1 MIQARTGR
9 ATKILVI
16 LAGVLMMA
24 LLVVGCT
31 KDEPETTA
39 PPQGDTAMESLEI
52 AQSALSTIAPEAK
65 LLLVQTA
72 ESVSGTSTPIWAYLF
87 GSPETDKTYVVYVVD
102 GAVMSAGE
110 YGTAGLPADEW
121 PQVPGTES
129 WTVDSDDA
137 YTNALEAA
145 GLSGNPPYSM
155 GMITYIPS
163 SEASV
168 TTSDPFVWYV
178 SIEPG
183 ESGEATTSVQVD
195 AKTGK
200 ATVEDK

>member
-24 LLVVGCT
+24 LLVVGCG
-31 KDEPETTA
+31 KDEATTTA
-39 PPQGDTAMESLEI
+39 PAGDTALESLTV

-72 ESVSGTSTPIWAYLF
+72 ESVSGTASPVWAYLF
-87 GSPETDKTYVVYVVD
+87 GSPTDDKTYVVYVVD

-110 YGTAGLPADEW
+110 YGTAGLPEDEW
-121 PQVPGTES
+121 PLVPDATS
-129 WTVDSDDA
+129 WKIDSDVA

-163 SEASV
+163 AEAST
-168 TTSDPFVWYV
+168 TTSIPFTWYI
-178 SIEPG
+178 SIEPAA
-183 ESGEATTSVQVD
+183 SGDATTSVQVD
-195 AKTGK
+195 AKTGE
-200 ATVEDK
+200 ATVEEQ